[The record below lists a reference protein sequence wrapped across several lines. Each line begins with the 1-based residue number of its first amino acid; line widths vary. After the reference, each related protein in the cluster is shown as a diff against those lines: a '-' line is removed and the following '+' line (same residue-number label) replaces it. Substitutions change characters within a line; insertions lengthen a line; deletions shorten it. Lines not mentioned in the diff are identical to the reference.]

1 MNFESRKRRNAE
13 RLRIREKLMEPHASR
28 RDLLLTS
35 LLAAFPLSVSGAAAS
50 PLDPAQTIIKL
61 PDALQWKAPP
71 PPFPQGSVDMC
82 PLTGETTAPGL
93 YYTLVRWHPGYM
105 SAPHFYSTDRFCVV
119 VSGIWWCN
127 SGADFDPASCVP
139 VPAGSFVRRVAGT
152 PHYDGVIRSHNE
164 PAVIAICGIGPV
176 NFKLSDPSKP
186 PWREV

>member
-1 MNFESRKRRNAE
+1 
-13 RLRIREKLMEPHASR
+13 MEHPASR

-35 LLAAFPLSVSGAAAS
+35 LLAALPLGLSGAAAS

-61 PDALQWKAPP
+61 PADLQWKSNPANPAR
-71 PPFPQGSVDMC
+71 SVDMC
-82 PLTGETTAPGL
+82 PLVGDPEASGL
-93 YYTLVRWHPGYM
+93 YYTLVRWWPGYM
-105 SAPHFYSTDRFCVV
+105 SAPHSYTSDRLCVI

-127 SGADFDPASCVP
+127 SGADFDPAACVP

-176 NFKLSDPSKP
+176 NYKIIDPSLP
-186 PWREV
+186 FVRPV

>member
-1 MNFESRKRRNAE
+1 
-13 RLRIREKLMEPHASR
+13 MEHHASR

-35 LLAAFPLSVSGAAAS
+35 LLAALPLSLKGAAAS
-50 PLDPAQTIIKL
+50 PLNPTQTIIKL
-61 PDALQWKAPP
+61 PDALQWKTSS

-152 PHYDGVIRSHNE
+152 PALRRGDPQPQRTGGHRDLRHRTGQFRAQRSIEARVAGSVIKRRL
-164 PAVIAICGIGPV
+164 PC
-176 NFKLSDPSKP
+176 
-186 PWREV
+186 